1 MNVVKLER
9 ELKALDSLER
19 RVRAQVNPSQV
30 LLREIEKR
38 RAELM
43 GPVDVGQQKK

>member
-19 RVRAQVNPSQV
+19 RVRQTVNPSQH

-38 RAELM
+38 RVELM
-43 GPVDVGQQKK
+43 QPKEEVKK